1 MQGWNPRLTDRAW
14 EGILRLHSQ
23 RPDARSLRS
32 SQEAQPVPTQE
43 LLQHPFAG
51 ATGPGSLAAGPG
63 RRPRFPDVQVTAF
76 PTTHHS
82 NSSFVKNSKPHYL
95 KKKTESNDDEGLN
108 KMRSIHTAEYHS
120 ALRRKEILTCAT
132 AGADLK
138 DAMLS
143 ETSQSQKDVRCTVPF
158 MRGVQG
164 CENHRGRT

>member
-1 MQGWNPRLTDRAW
+1 MQGWNPRLTDRVW

-76 PTTHHS
+76 PTTRHS
-82 NSSFVKNSKPHYL
+82 NSSQAPQEEASLRNRYVRGSLCFLPQVEWTPICPDSKECRVSLQWL
-95 KKKTESNDDEGLN
+95 KC
-108 KMRSIHTAEYHS
+108 RFIFH
-120 ALRRKEILTCAT
+120 LT
-132 AGADLK
+132 
-138 DAMLS
+138 
-143 ETSQSQKDVRCTVPF
+143 R
-158 MRGVQG
+158 
-164 CENHRGRT
+164 